1 VGDSVRIA
9 VAIHDLP
16 VWSIPPL
23 EVARIARALPDDVV
37 VDAREPAERRTA
49 FAGADVLFA
58 TKISAEEFAIAR
70 QVRWMHSSA
79 VGVGGLLPPAVVAGD
94 VVVTNARGVHSDAIA
109 EHAIALVLAL
119 RRGLHTAAA
128 RQAAREWAQA
138 EMAVPV
144 TPHLSRT
151 RVLVVGLGSIGAR
164 VAALASGLGMMVTG
178 VRRRVSEPA
187 PPGVGDVI
195 GPDRLGDRLGDA
207 DVVVLAVPRTE
218 QTRALIGRAEFGAMK
233 RSALL
238 VNVARGRLVDEAAL
252 VDALDTGR
260 IAGAGLDAFQQ
271 EPLPPDHPLWR
282 APNTIITPH
291 TASFSGDYWTPV
303 VDLFLENVAR
313 FKRGAPLLNVVDKR
327 LGY

>member
-1 VGDSVRIA
+1 VRIA

-16 VWSIPPL
+16 VWTIPPS
-23 EVARIARALPDDVV
+23 EVARLARALPDDTI
-37 VDAREPAERRTA
+37 VDAREPAERRAA
-49 FAGADVLFA
+49 FGDADVLFA

-70 QVRWMHSSA
+70 HVRWMHSSA
-79 VGVGGLLPPAVVAGD
+79 VGVGGLLPPAVVASP

-119 RRGLHTAAA
+119 RRHLHTAVA
-128 RQAAREWAQA
+128 RQAARDWAQA
-138 EMAVPV
+138 ELSARV
-144 TPHLSRT
+144 TPPLSHT
-151 RVLVVGLGSIGAR
+151 QLLVVGLGSIGTR
-164 VAALASGLGMMVTG
+164 VASLAAGLGMRVAG
-178 VRRRVSEPA
+178 VRRRVSEPT
-187 PPGVGDVI
+187 PPGVGQVL
-195 GPDRLGDRLGDA
+195 GPERLTEGLRDA
-207 DVVVLAVPRTE
+207 DVVVLAVPRTDE
-218 QTRALIGRAEFGAMK
+218 TRALIGRTEFAAMK

-238 VNVARGRLVDEAAL
+238 VNVARGRLVDETAL
-252 VDALDTGR
+252 LEALETGR

-282 APNTIITPH
+282 APNTLITPH

-313 FKRGAPLLNVVDKR
+313 FKRGEPLLNVVDKQ